1 MITDADIKKLA
12 KKFATK
18 NDLQD
23 IKLDLAKVEFNLR
36 TEIEEIKEKMA
47 TKDDFRKFMT
57 VLEKTFI
64 EVKTMREEQS
74 AHFGE
79 HRLINDRL
87 DSIERIPVVAHE
99 LTKSRPQ

>member
-1 MITDADIKKLA
+1 MITDDDIKKLA

-18 NDLQD
+18 M
-23 IKLDLAKVEFNLR
+23 DLAQVEFNLKE
-36 TEIEEIKEKMA
+36 EIEDLKERMA

-57 VLEKTFI
+57 MLENTFT
-64 EVKTMREEQS
+64 EVKKMREEQS

-87 DSIERIPVVAHE
+87 YDIERVPVVAHE
-99 LTKSRPQ
+99 IKRNKN

>member
-1 MITDADIKKLA
+1 MITDEDIKKLA

-18 NDLQD
+18 NDLQN

-47 TKDDFRKFMT
+47 TKDDFRRFMT
-57 VLEKTFI
+57 VLEKTFT
-64 EVKTMREEQS
+64 EVKKMREEQS

-87 DSIERIPVVAHE
+87 DDIERVPVVAHE
-99 LTKSRPQ
+99 LSSPT